1 MKRMYYEDWNDLI
14 AQKFFSKEMAGKEVL
29 LYVTKDVLDQVGR
42 DTGEDF
48 HDFIR
53 CIKEGPAD
61 SARQGICQKAL
72 WCYEDWRNTR
82 QGYPQYIAYL
92 AFFVLAATTGGDFDP
107 KAYYPRLRTLL
118 GETPKTGTYPSFDKM
133 DKLWDDLEKWSRIN
147 KHEELGRYSKRIRG
161 GNIHVGLPFS
171 QTILSEDERKAL
183 PQIFSEA
190 EIDPTDPPSE
200 LAIGRILLRYGSE
213 KLERRTLQLLKNDE
227 RAIFEMRN
235 ALIDFIF
242 EELSEWDGCILET
255 WSPDTLEESGR
266 IAKARLPSVGL
277 RICLDPPDRVAKK
290 ITSSLR
296 FKTIRPFPDSGLDFE
311 HKGKAYSCFETIPNW
326 STKLKNSETGLYL
339 DATELDWLSGVKF
352 KDEEKSWRAV
362 LKGAAVRLFLPGH
375 RDDLPGW
382 IESQHLERECRFF
395 VACHSSMERTIS
407 DWGSNSCNEF
417 AITCFQGLPLDWL
430 LFEGE
435 GAYEPCRE
443 VDVLNIPNLLRMRL
457 HGGIKVGRGNYY
469 LKFGPPHIVLDGG
482 QGDEHI
488 IIVCNQYTCELR
500 RENLSM
506 PIWTIPQD
514 VPIGKPLELG
524 VYRDGNEPLAC
535 KVIQLIEPEILDKF
549 DSTPKR
555 CRSGIINADN
565 DSEIYATGAVVMGCD
580 QLVKGSF
587 SQTLPTYL
595 SKRIIFIGAR
605 PGQIVDW
612 PEENLPSDWNPV
624 WAISKFPRS
633 GKEKWKVHFCGHWNQ
648 DRKNANFYPG
658 TPLAEHR
665 HVKRWKEAIWVKRNR
680 IEEPNLKVLRQLWVK
695 YKEVAGHA

>member
-1 MKRMYYEDWNDLI
+1 MDYEDWNDLI

-29 LYVTKDVLDQVGR
+29 LYVTEDVLNQVGR
-42 DTGEDF
+42 DAGEDS

-53 CIKEGPAD
+53 CIKEGPSD
-61 SARQGICQKAL
+61 SVRQGICQKAL
-72 WCYEDWRNTR
+72 WCYEDWRSTR

-107 KAYYPRLRTLL
+107 KAYYPRLRKLL
-118 GETPKTGTYPSFDKM
+118 GETPKTGSYPSFEKM

-183 PQIFSEA
+183 PNIFSEA

-200 LAIGRILLRYGSE
+200 SAMGRILLRYGSD

-227 RAIFEMRN
+227 CSILEMRN

-242 EELSEWDGCILET
+242 EEISEWDGSIAET
-255 WSPDTLEESGR
+255 LFPNASEESGQ
-266 IAKARLPSVGL
+266 IAKVRQPSVGL

-290 ITSSLR
+290 IALSLR
-296 FKTIRPFPDSGLDFE
+296 FKTVRPFPDSGLNFE
-311 HKGKAYSCFETIPNW
+311 HKGKVYSCFETIPNW
-326 STKLKNSETGLYL
+326 STKLKDSETGLYL
-339 DATELDWLSGVKF
+339 NANDLDWLSGAKF
-352 KDEEKSWRAV
+352 EDKEKRWRAV
-362 LKGAAVRLFLPGH
+362 FKAASVKLFLPGS
-375 RDDLPGW
+375 REDLPGW
-382 IESQHLERECRFF
+382 VESQHLERECRFF
-395 VACHSSMERTIS
+395 IACHSSMTSIIS
-407 DWGSNSCNEF
+407 EWGSNSCKQFSNVLF
-417 AITCFQGLPLDWL
+417 CGLPSNWL

-435 GAYEPCRE
+435 GAYKPCRE
-443 VDVLNIPNLLRMRL
+443 IDVLNIPSLLRMRF
-457 HGGIKVGRGNYY
+457 HGGIKVGRGNNY
-469 LKFGPPHIVLDGG
+469 LKFGPPQVVIEGG

-488 IIVCNQYTCELR
+488 IITCNQYTCELR
-500 RENLSM
+500 RDNPPM
-506 PIWTIPQD
+506 PTWTIPDD

-524 VYRDGNEPLAC
+524 VYRDGEEPLFC
-535 KVIQLIEPEILDKF
+535 KVIQLIEPEIFDKF
-549 DSTPKR
+549 DGMPKR
-555 CRSGIINADN
+555 CRSGIITVDDA
-565 DSEIYATGAVVMGCD
+565 SEIYARGAVVVGCD

-605 PGQIVDW
+605 PGQIADW
-612 PEENLPSDWNPV
+612 PEEDLPSNWNPV

-648 DRKNANFYPG
+648 DQIDTNFYPG

-665 HVKRWKEAIWVKRNR
+665 YVKRWIEAIWVKRNR
-680 IEEPNLKVLRQLWVK
+680 IEEPNLKVLRQLWAK
-695 YKEVAGHA
+695 YKEVAKHV

>member
-1 MKRMYYEDWNDLI
+1 MSYEDWNYLI
-14 AQKFFSKEMAGKEVL
+14 TQKFFNKEMAGKEVL
-29 LYVTKDVLDQVGR
+29 LYVTKDVLNLLGR
-42 DTGEDF
+42 DTGKDF
-48 HDFIR
+48 QDFIR
-53 CIKEGPAD
+53 CIKEGPSD
-61 SARQGICQKAL
+61 SVRQGICQKAL
-72 WCYEDWRNTR
+72 WCYEDWRGTR

-107 KAYYPRLRTLL
+107 KAYYPRLRKLL
-118 GETPKTGTYPSFDKM
+118 GEPPKTGSYPSFEKM

-200 LAIGRILLRYGSE
+200 SAMVRILLRYGSD

-227 RAIFEMRN
+227 SSILEMRN

-242 EELSEWDGCILET
+242 EEISEWDGSIAET
-255 WSPDTLEESGR
+255 LFPNTSEESGQ
-266 IAKARLPSVGL
+266 IAKVRLPSVGL

-290 ITSSLR
+290 IVLSLR
-296 FKTIRPFPDSGLDFE
+296 FKTVRPFPDSGLDFG
-311 HKGKAYSCFETIPNW
+311 HKGKVYSCFETIPNW
-326 STKLKNSETGLYL
+326 STKLKDSETGLYL
-339 DATELDWLSGVKF
+339 NANDLDWLSGVKF
-352 KDEEKSWRAV
+352 EDKEKRWRAV
-362 LKGAAVRLFLPGH
+362 LKAASVKLFLPGS
-375 RDDLPGW
+375 REDLPGW
-382 IESQHLERECRFF
+382 VESQHLERESRFF
-395 VACHSSMERTIS
+395 IACHSSMASIIS
-407 DWGSNSCNEF
+407 EWGNNSCKQF
-417 AITCFQGLPLDWL
+417 ANVLFYGLPSNWL

-443 VDVLNIPNLLRMRL
+443 IDVLNIPSLLRMRF

-469 LKFGPPHIVLDGG
+469 LKFGPPQVVIEGG

-488 IIVCNQYTCELR
+488 IITCNQYTYQLK
-500 RENLSM
+500 RENPSM
-506 PIWTIPQD
+506 PTWTIPD
-514 VPIGKPLELG
+514 EVPIGKPLELG
-524 VYRDGNEPLAC
+524 VYRDGNEPLLC
-535 KVIQLIEPEILDKF
+535 KVIQLIEPEIFDKF
-549 DSTPKR
+549 DDMPKR
-555 CRSGIINADN
+555 CRSGIITVDDA
-565 DSEIYATGAVVMGCD
+565 SEIYARGAVVVGCD

-605 PGQIVDW
+605 PGQIADW

-648 DRKNANFYPG
+648 DQIDTNFYPG

-665 HVKRWKEAIWVKRNR
+665 YVKRWIEAIWVKRNR
-680 IEEPNLKVLRQLWVK
+680 IEEPNLKVLRQLWAK
-695 YKEVAGHA
+695 YKEVARHA